1 MNLVSFDF
9 RDNTVRSVVIDNEP
23 WFIAKDVCEVLELAD
38 VSKACS
44 RLDEDEKGTN
54 TVPTLGGIQDLLIIN
69 ESGLYSLILTSRKP
83 QAKEFKKW
91 VTSEVLPSIRKTGK
105 YEVETKPQ
113 FDVPTTFTGALRLA
127 LEQAEMLEKQNL
139 LIEQQKP
146 AVEFVERYVE
156 SKSTKAISAVAKIL
170 GAKQK
175 VFISWLVEREYLYKR
190 SGSYFPYSTY
200 DQYFE
205 VKTGEAN
212 GHVFSQTKFTPAG
225 IEWVSK
231 KWNTYIS
238 DLG

>member
-44 RLDEDEKGTN
+44 RLDEDEKLVRVLFVSGQN
-54 TVPTLGGIQDLLIIN
+54 RDSLFIN

-91 VTSEVLPSIRKTGK
+91 ITSEVLPSIRKTGK
-105 YEVETKPQ
+105 YEVQAKPQ
-113 FDVPTTFTGALRLA
+113 FEVPTTFTGALRLA
-127 LEQAEMLEKQNL
+127 LEQAEMLEKQTL

-156 SKSTKAISAVAKIL
+156 AKSTKAISAVAKIL
-170 GAKQK
+170 GVKQK
-175 VFISWLVEREYLYKR
+175 VFISWLVERDYIFKR